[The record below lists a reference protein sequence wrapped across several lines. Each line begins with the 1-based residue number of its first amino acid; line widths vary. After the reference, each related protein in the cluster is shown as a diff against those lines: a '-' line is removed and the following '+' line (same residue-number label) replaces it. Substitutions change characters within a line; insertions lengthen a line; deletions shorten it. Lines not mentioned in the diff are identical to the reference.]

1 MNRIACNAIV
11 RATRINPAIRSA
23 APYRWNS
30 SNAANAQQGQGSPFA
45 AGAAG
50 GLAVLLGGFAW
61 YHFSGTRQ
69 VVNTARDALN
79 KAQELKSKVK
89 ETAADS
95 ADSAANTVNY
105 LRSAS
110 ATLIP
115 GSAPFLGKVFDQIE
129 QISKEHGDDV
139 KKIFDETYKDF
150 EKLAKEGSLDS
161 QTASKAVDILQKRVK
176 ELQELAAE
184 AGGDAYNKLIAE
196 NPKLKDQISEQYNSL
211 KDVIEK
217 AKDKKP
223 EAQKLLKE
231 TSSELQKIFKDNGVS
246 EKSVKQAQ
254 ELLKKKGEEAKK
266 IGEGIGG
273 DAYSKLVSENP
284 KLKDQ
289 ISEQYNSLKDV
300 IEKAKDKKPEA
311 EKLFKETSSE
321 LAKIFKDNG
330 VSEKS
335 VKQAQELLKKK
346 AEEAKKLGE
355 DVAKDAKKDNK
366 K

>member
-1 MNRIACNAIV
+1 MMNRIALNAVV
-11 RATRINPAIRSA
+11 RTVRFNPTIKSV
-23 APYRWNS
+23 APYRWQS
-30 SNAANAQQGQGSPFA
+30 SNSAGSSAQQAQGGSPFI

-61 YHFSGTRQ
+61 YQFSGTRQ

-79 KAQELKSKVK
+79 KAQEIKSKVK
-89 ETAADS
+89 ETAEGS

-150 EKLAKEGSLDS
+150 EKLTKDGGLDS
-161 QTASKAVDILQKRVK
+161 QTAGKAVDILQKRVK
-176 ELQELAAE
+176 ELQDLAGE
-184 AGGDAYNKLIAE
+184 VGGDAYSKLVSD
-196 NPKLKDQISEQYNSL
+196 NPKLKDQISEQYDTL
-211 KDVIEK
+211 KQTIEK
-217 AKDKKP
+217 AKEKKP

-231 TSSELQKIFKDNGVS
+231 TG
-246 EKSVKQAQ
+246 
-254 ELLKKKGEEAKK
+254 
-266 IGEGIGG
+266 
-273 DAYSKLVSENP
+273 
-284 KLKDQ
+284 
-289 ISEQYNSLKDV
+289 
-300 IEKAKDKKPEA
+300 
-311 EKLFKETSSE
+311 SE
-321 LAKIFKDNG
+321 LAKIFKENG

-355 DVAKDAKKDNK
+355 DVAKDAKKDQK

>member
-1 MNRIACNAIV
+1 MNRIAFNAVV
-11 RATRINPAIRSA
+11 RAARVNPTIRSA
-23 APYRWNS
+23 APYRWQS
-30 SNAANAQQGQGSPFA
+30 SNAAPAQQAQGSPFA

-89 ETAADS
+89 ETAGDS

-161 QTASKAVDILQKRVK
+161 QTAGKAVDILQKRVK
-176 ELQELAAE
+176 ELQELAGDV
-184 AGGDAYNKLIAE
+184 GGDAYKKLVSD
-196 NPKLKDQISEQYNSL
+196 NPKLKDQISEQYDTL
-211 KDVIEK
+211 KQAIEK
-217 AKDKKP
+217 AKGKKP
-223 EAQKLLKE
+223 EAQKLLTE
-231 TSSELQKIFKDNGVS
+231 TVSELGKIFKENGVS
-246 EKSVKQAQ
+246 EKTVKQAQ
-254 ELLKKKGEEAKK
+254 E
-266 IGEGIGG
+266 
-273 DAYSKLVSENP
+273 V
-284 KLKDQ
+284 
-289 ISEQYNSLKDV
+289 
-300 IEKAKDKKPEA
+300 
-311 EKLFKETSSE
+311 
-321 LAKIFKDNG
+321 
-330 VSEKS
+330 
-335 VKQAQELLKKK
+335 LKKK

-355 DVAKDAKKDNK
+355 DVAKDAKKDQK